1 MSADH
6 PEAHA
11 EADREDADQED
22 ADRPERPPVA
32 NFMAA
37 LNVRRNALFG
47 GVSGLAL
54 AAAVY
59 AYFVAIPVLV
69 PAVPARDRSPLL
81 FLLLAFVVAVTAAML
96 VAAALTVVSA
106 VRRVRELE

>member
-1 MSADH
+1 
-6 PEAHA
+6 
-11 EADREDADQED
+11 
-22 ADRPERPPVA
+22 VA

-37 LNVRRNALFG
+37 LNVRRNALLGAVAGF
-47 GVSGLAL
+47 AL

-69 PAVPARDRSPLL
+69 PAIPARDRSPLL

-96 VAAALTVVSA
+96 VATVLTGVSA
-106 VRRVRELE
+106 WRLSRDLE